1 MPKAVSPS
9 TISIG
14 YLVDGDTAQPG
25 LQVRFPP
32 ELMDLSKECQE
43 NFLSQII
50 ASPSFQRTTSVSD
63 SSIGSAAY
71 QLLTLRFHDWVN
83 PLDLW

>member
-1 MPKAVSPS
+1 MPKAAPPS

-43 NFLSQII
+43 NFLSQIHRL
-50 ASPSFQRTTSVSD
+50 AFLPTNDECFGLLGWRCSL
-63 SSIGSAAY
+63 SAP
-71 QLLTLRFHDWVN
+71 N
-83 PLDLW
+83 P